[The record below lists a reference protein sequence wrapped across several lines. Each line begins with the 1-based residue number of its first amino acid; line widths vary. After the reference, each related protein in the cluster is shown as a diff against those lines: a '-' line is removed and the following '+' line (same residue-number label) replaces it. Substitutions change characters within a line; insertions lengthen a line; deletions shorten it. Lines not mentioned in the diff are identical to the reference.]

1 MTDISNP
8 DGLSLD
14 DISSALRMG
23 PSEGAKC
30 GFITLL
36 GAPNAGK
43 STLVNQVVGSK
54 VTIVSPKVQTTR
66 TRVMGVT
73 CVEKSQLVFIDTPGI
88 FTPKRRLDRAM
99 VNAAWDGTSESD
111 VVLLLIDS
119 AKKLNDE
126 TLNIIKK
133 INKRNL
139 DVVLVLNKVDLIHRE
154 KLLEISARLNEEA
167 TFKKTFMISAEN
179 GSGVQD
185 LLKYLAGLVPESPW
199 MFPEDQLSDMP
210 MRLLAAE
217 VTREQLYYQ
226 LHEELPYSTT
236 VETEKWEQFD
246 NGSIKI
252 SQVIYVQ
259 RDGQRGII
267 LGHGGK
273 KIKSIG
279 TSARKELEQI
289 FECQVHLK
297 IFVKVRERWLD
308 DPERYHMWGLDP
320 NA

>member
-1 MTDISNP
+1 MADISNP

-14 DISSALRMG
+14 DISMALSMG
-23 PSEGAKC
+23 PREGARC

-73 CVEKSQLVFIDTPGI
+73 CLDKSQMVFVDTPGI
-88 FTPKRRLDRAM
+88 FAPKRRLDRAM
-99 VNAAWDGTSESD
+99 VNAAWDGTSDAD
-111 VVLLLIDS
+111 VILLLVDAAKRLSDETKQII
-119 AKKLNDE
+119 KKLN
-126 TLNIIKK
+126 
-133 INKRNL
+133 KRQL
-139 DVVLVLNKVDLIHRE
+139 DVVLVLNKIDLIPRE
-154 KLLEISARLNEEA
+154 RLLEISAALNEEG
-167 TFKKTFMISAEN
+167 TFSKTFMISAEK

-185 LLKYLAGLVPESPW
+185 LLAYLATLVPESPW
-199 MFPEDQLSDMP
+199 MFPEDQVSDMP

-217 VTREQLYYQ
+217 VTREQLYCQ

-236 VETEKWEQFD
+236 VETEKWENFD
-246 NGSIKI
+246 NGSLKI

-259 RDGQRGII
+259 REGQRGII

-273 KIKSIG
+273 RIKAIG
-279 TSARKELEQI
+279 MASRKELEEM
-289 FECQVHLK
+289 FDCQVHLK
-297 IFVKVRERWLD
+297 IFVKVREKWLD
-308 DPERYHMWGLDP
+308 DPERYHLWGLDP